1 MPPCALRVRPSRG
14 PISLLRTWKQP
25 SVRFGGSVTARAA
38 PRPRVVVDTGVV
50 VSAFAFGGVPAR
62 ALRAALS
69 TSDVCVS
76 GDLLA
81 EYRNIPDALRAARKV
96 NAEQWQALLAGIAAF
111 VAEARLIEPTRL
123 VRVLSRP
130 QGRHGVGMLPRRAS
144 EFPDHRRP
152 RPAQPRCVP
161 DRRTAT
167 VANRQPTNLRG
178 SLLTPHVNESR
189 PTVALQL
196 HRAERTGFG
205 PAKVQPTMRQP
216 AFSFLNANVICDA
229 SCIGVPFSLNE

>member
-123 VRVLSRP
+123 VRVCRDPKDDMVLECCRAARANFLITGDRDLLNLDVSRIA
-130 QGRHGVGMLPRRAS
+130 GLRRLRIVSPRTYV
-144 EFPDHRRP
+144 D
-152 RPAQPRCVP
+152 RC
-161 DRRTAT
+161 
-167 VANRQPTNLRG
+167 
-178 SLLTPHVNESR
+178 
-189 PTVALQL
+189 
-196 HRAERTGFG
+196 
-205 PAKVQPTMRQP
+205 
-216 AFSFLNANVICDA
+216 
-229 SCIGVPFSLNE
+229 